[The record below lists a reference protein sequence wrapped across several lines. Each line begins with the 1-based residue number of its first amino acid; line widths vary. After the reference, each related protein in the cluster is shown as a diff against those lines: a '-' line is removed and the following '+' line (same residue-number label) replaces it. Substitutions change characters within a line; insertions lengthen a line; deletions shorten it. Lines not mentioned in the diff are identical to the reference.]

1 MRKLYSLVTE
11 YPKLV
16 LIVTVAMVVFF
27 ASQLSLLRWETD
39 ARVYMPKG
47 HPAIK
52 YDERV
57 EHLFGVKD
65 AVVIA
70 IVNDRKSIYNPDTLA
85 RVARITEKVA
95 ALPGVVAL
103 RTIDVASLS
112 TETVFVG
119 TDDAMG
125 ALRLMPKVP
134 QNEAEIAALK
144 QSVRDHA
151 DLLVGNL
158 VSADGTAT
166 MIRAKLK
173 EGAVNRYQ
181 TYWQIK
187 GILAAE
193 NGGEGAWSQGGWG
206 SGNWKQGGNG
216 GGWWKPDANK
226 QNAAEAGGS
235 FVTAKDNGD
244 VFYLAG
250 RPVIEVTSGLHAME
264 DMKRMI
270 PLLLLVM
277 AFALFLIFRT
287 GRGVLI
293 PMLVMIGAVVS
304 TLGLMAFLD
313 VPLYTIST
321 MLPVIL
327 VAVGIGDSVH
337 LLSEYYN
344 KVFEDPHRKPNE
356 IVAGVLNGLGA
367 PLVMTSA
374 TTAIG
379 FLTFLFADMP
389 PFKVF
394 GLFTVVGIF
403 FSWFFTVT
411 FAAALLSL
419 MRPKVSGYLV
429 KRRSMRIHAEQD
441 ILTRGLVAMGQT
453 LMAKPRLSLAI
464 IGVVTLIVGVG
475 AARLQVNSSWLS
487 DFRKDSEVFQS
498 TQLLNKR
505 FDGTIFLNVI
515 VEADHKDAFKDP
527 VLLSKMEALQNY
539 AESLPDVGGSLSVV
553 DFLKSMN
560 KSLHAEDETFNV
572 LPKSAA
578 EISEALYLFSVS
590 GQPELLDEVV
600 DFGYQRANISIIV
613 KTDETARLKTVIDKL
628 RDFIDSNLAGK
639 GVDVNFAG
647 SANNS
652 YIWADLLID
661 SQGKSIVFSKLGIL
675 ILATILFGSF
685 FFGLMTVVPV
695 TITTIL
701 VAGAAGWMGVP
712 LDVSTALAAG
722 VAIGVGVDYAV
733 HYIFRYRQERQ
744 NADHHDAVLKTLR
757 TVGRTIVFNAVVVT
771 AGFSVL
777 LTSAF
782 PPHIKL
788 GIFVVVYMVLSCVVA
803 LTVLPLFSGRTR
815 G

>member
-1 MRKLYSLVTE
+1 MRKLYGIVTQ
-11 YPKLV
+11 YPKLI
-16 LIVTVAMVVFF
+16 LAITVAMIVFL
-27 ASQLSLLRWETD
+27 AMQLSSLRWETD

-65 AVVIA
+65 AVVIV
-70 IVNDRKSIYNPDTLA
+70 IENSNKSIYNAETLA
-85 RVARITEKVA
+85 CVARITEKVA

-103 RTIDVASLS
+103 RTIDVASLA
-112 TETVFVG
+112 TATVFVG

-125 ALRLMPKVP
+125 AQRLMPYAP
-134 QNEAEIAALK
+134 QTEADIAALK
-144 QSVRDHA
+144 QGVQQHA

-158 VSADGTAT
+158 VSTDGNAT

-193 NGGEGAWSQGGWG
+193 NGGEGGWQGGWQQR
-206 SGNWKQGGNG
+206 GNWGAAGD
-216 GGWWKPDANK
+216 WKTAGDKPADA
-226 QNAAEAGGS
+226 AAKPA

-270 PLLLLVM
+270 PLLLVLM
-277 AFALFLIFRT
+277 AFALFLVFRT
-287 GRGVLI
+287 GRGVAI
-293 PMLVMIGAVVS
+293 PMLVMAGAVIC
-304 TLGLMAFLD
+304 TLGLMAYLD

-344 KVFEDPHRKPNE
+344 KVLDNPHRKAGE
-356 IVAGVLNGLGA
+356 IVAEALTELGS

-389 PFKVF
+389 PFKMF
-394 GLFTVVGIF
+394 GLFTVVGIV
-403 FSWFFTVT
+403 FSWLLTVT
-411 FAAALLSL
+411 FAAALLTV
-419 MRPKVSGYLV
+419 MPPKVSGYLS
-429 KRRSMRIHAEQD
+429 KRRSMRVHAEQD
-441 ILTRGLVAMGQT
+441 VLTRWLVAMGRA
-453 LMAKPRLSLAI
+453 LMSKPQRSLML
-464 IGVVTLIVGVG
+464 IGIVTLVVG
-475 AARLQVNSSWLS
+475 AGISRLQVNSSWMS
-487 DFRKDSEVFQS
+487 DFKQGSEVAQS
-498 TQLLNKR
+498 TQLLNQR

-515 VEADHKDAFKDP
+515 IEADRRDAFKDP
-527 VLLSKMEALQNY
+527 VLLAKMEALQNY
-539 AESLPDVGGSLSVV
+539 AEGLPDVGDSLSVV

-560 KSLHAEDETFNV
+560 KSLHAEDDAFNV
-572 LPKSAA
+572 LPKSGA
-578 EISEALYLFSVS
+578 EIAEALYLFSVS

-600 DFGYQRANISIIV
+600 DFGYQRANINISI
-613 KTDETARLKTVIDKL
+613 KSDETARLKAVIEKL
-628 RDFIDSNLAGK
+628 REFIDANFAGS
-639 GVDVNFAG
+639 GVEVNFAG

-661 SQGKSIVFSKLGIL
+661 SQGTSIIFSKVGIFV
-675 ILATILFGSF
+675 LAALLFGSLY
-685 FFGLMTVVPV
+685 FGVMTVVPV

-701 VAGAAGWMGVP
+701 VAGAAGWLRIP

-733 HYIFRYRQERQ
+733 HYLFRYRRERQ
-744 NADHHDAVLKTLR
+744 GMDHQGAALNTLR
-757 TVGRTIVFNAVVVT
+757 SIGRTIVFNAIVVT
-771 AGFSVL
+771 AGFAVL
-777 LTSAF
+777 FMSEF
-782 PPHIKL
+782 PPHVKL
-788 GIFVVVYMVLSCVVA
+788 GVFVVVYMILSCVVA
-803 LTVLPLFSGRTR
+803 LMVLPLFVKRTQT
-815 G
+815 

>member
-1 MRKLYSLVTE
+1 MRKLYGIVTQ
-11 YPKLV
+11 YPKLI
-16 LIVTVAMVVFF
+16 LIITVAMIVFL
-27 ASQLSLLRWETD
+27 AMQLSSLRWETD

-65 AVVIA
+65 AVVIV
-70 IVNDRKSIYNPDTLA
+70 IENNHKSIYNAETLA
-85 RVARITEKVA
+85 RVARITEKVG

-103 RTIDVASLS
+103 RTIDVASLA
-112 TETVFVG
+112 TATVFVG
-119 TDDAMG
+119 TDEAMG
-125 ALRLMPKVP
+125 AQRLMPYAPKT
-134 QNEAEIAALK
+134 ETEMAALK
-144 QSVRDHA
+144 QSVQQHA

-158 VSADGTAT
+158 VSTDGNAT

-193 NGGEGAWSQGGWG
+193 NGGEGEWQ
-206 SGNWKQGGNG
+206 GNWQQGGNWSSA
-216 GGWWKPDANK
+216 GGWKAAGDKAADAAAKPV
-226 QNAAEAGGS
+226 

-250 RPVIEVTSGLHAME
+250 RPVIEVTSGLHAMD

-270 PLLLLVM
+270 PLLLVLM
-277 AFALFLIFRT
+277 AFALFLVFRT
-287 GRGVLI
+287 GPGVAI
-293 PMLVMIGAVVS
+293 PMLVMAGAVIS
-304 TLGLMAFLD
+304 TLGLMAFLN

-344 KVFEDPHRKPNE
+344 KVLDNPHRKAGE
-356 IVAGVLNGLGA
+356 IVAEVLGELGS

-389 PFKVF
+389 PFKMF
-394 GLFTVVGIF
+394 GLFTVVGIV
-403 FSWFFTVT
+403 FSWLLTVT
-411 FAAALLSL
+411 FAAALLSV
-419 MRPKVSGYLV
+419 MPPKVSGYLS
-429 KRRSMRIHAEQD
+429 KRRSMRVHAEQD
-441 ILTRGLVAMGQT
+441 VLTRWLVTLGRGLMSN
-453 LMAKPRLSLAI
+453 PRRSLLL
-464 IGVVTLIVGVG
+464 IGVVTLVVG
-475 AARLQVNSSWLS
+475 AGASRLQVNSSWMS
-487 DFRKDSEVFQS
+487 DFKKGSEVSQS
-498 TQLLNKR
+498 TQLLNQR
-505 FDGTIFLNVI
+505 FDGTIFLNVVI
-515 VEADHKDAFKDP
+515 ETDRRDAFKDP
-527 VLLSKMEALQNY
+527 VLLAKMEALQNY
-539 AESLPDVGGSLSVV
+539 AESLPDVGDTLSVV

-560 KSLHAEDETFNV
+560 KSLHAEDNSFNV
-572 LPKSAA
+572 LPKSGA
-578 EISEALYLFSVS
+578 EIAEALYLFSVS

-600 DFGYQRANISIIV
+600 DFGYQRANISISI
-613 KTDETARLKTVIDKL
+613 KTDETARLKAIIDKL
-628 RDFIDSNLAGK
+628 RAFIDANLAGP

-661 SQGKSIVFSKLGIL
+661 SQGSSIIFSKVGIFV
-675 ILATILFGSF
+675 LAAFLFGSLYY
-685 FFGLMTVVPV
+685 GVMTIVPV

-701 VAGAAGWMGVP
+701 VAGAAGWLRVP

-733 HYIFRYRQERQ
+733 HYLFRYRRERQ
-744 NADHHDAVLKTLR
+744 SVDHQDAALNTLR
-757 TVGRTIVFNAVVVT
+757 SIGRTIVFNAVVVT
-771 AGFSVL
+771 VGFAVL
-777 LTSAF
+777 FMSEF
-782 PPHIKL
+782 PPHVKL
-788 GIFVVVYMVLSCVVA
+788 GVFVVIYMILSCIVA
-803 LTVLPLFSGRTR
+803 LMVLPLFDKRTQT
-815 G
+815 

>member
-1 MRKLYSLVTE
+1 M
-11 YPKLV
+11 
-16 LIVTVAMVVFF
+16 VAMIVFL
-27 ASQLSLLRWETD
+27 AMQLPSLRWETD

-65 AVVIA
+65 AVVIV
-70 IVNDRKSIYNPDTLA
+70 IENKNKSIYNAETLA
-85 RVARITEKVA
+85 RVSRITEKVA

-103 RTIDVASLS
+103 RTLDVASLA

-119 TDDAMG
+119 TDEAMG
-125 ALRLMPKVP
+125 AQRLMPYAPKT
-134 QNEAEIAALK
+134 ETEISALK
-144 QSVRDHA
+144 QNVLHHA

-158 VSADGTAT
+158 VSTDGNAT

-193 NGGEGAWSQGGWG
+193 GGDEGGWQGG
-206 SGNWKQGGNG
+206 WKQGGNWSS
-216 GGWWKPDANK
+216 GGW
-226 QNAAEAGGS
+226 NAAGDKAADVAAKPA

-270 PLLLLVM
+270 PLLLVLM
-277 AFALFLIFRT
+277 AFALFLVFRT
-287 GRGVLI
+287 GRGVVI
-293 PMLVMIGAVVS
+293 PMLVMAGSVIS

-313 VPLYTIST
+313 VPLYTISS

-344 KVFEDPHRKPNE
+344 KVLGNPHRKAGE
-356 IVAGVLNGLGA
+356 IVAEALNELGS

-374 TTAIG
+374 ATSIG
-379 FLTFLFADMP
+379 FLTFLFAEMP
-389 PFKVF
+389 PFKMF
-394 GLFTVVGIF
+394 GLFTVVGIV
-403 FSWFFTVT
+403 FSWLFTVT
-411 FAAALLSL
+411 LAAALLTV
-419 MRPKVSGYLV
+419 MQPKMSGYLS
-429 KRRSMRIHAEQD
+429 KRRSMRVHAEQD
-441 ILTRGLVAMGQT
+441 VLTRWLVAMGQG
-453 LMAKPRLSLAI
+453 LMSKPRHSLLLV
-464 IGVVTLIVGVG
+464 GVVTLVVG
-475 AARLQVNSSWLS
+475 AGASRLQVNSSWMS
-487 DFRKDSEVFQS
+487 DFKKGSEVSQS
-498 TQLLNKR
+498 TQLLNQQ

-515 VEADHKDAFKDP
+515 IETDRRDAFKNP
-527 VLLSKMEALQNY
+527 VLLAKMEALQNY
-539 AESLPDVGGSLSVV
+539 AESLPDVGDSLSVV

-560 KSLHAEDETFNV
+560 KSLHAEDDAFNV
-572 LPKSAA
+572 LPKSGA
-578 EISEALYLFSVS
+578 EIAEALYLFSVS
-590 GQPELLDEVV
+590 GQPELLDDVV
-600 DFGYQRANISIIV
+600 DFGYQRANINISI
-613 KTDETARLKTVIDKL
+613 KTDETARLKLVIDKL
-628 RDFIDSNLAGK
+628 RAFADANLAGP

-661 SQGKSIVFSKLGIL
+661 SQGKSILFSKVGIFA
-675 ILATILFGSF
+675 LAALMFGSLYY
-685 FFGLMTVVPV
+685 GLMTIVPV
-695 TITTIL
+695 TITTLL
-701 VAGAAGWMGVP
+701 VAGAAGWLRVP

-733 HYIFRYRQERQ
+733 HYLYRYRRERQ
-744 NADHHDAVLKTLR
+744 GADHHEATLNTLR
-757 TVGRTIVFNAVVVT
+757 SIGRTIVFNAVVVT
-771 AGFSVL
+771 AGFAVL
-777 LTSAF
+777 FMSGF
-782 PPHIKL
+782 PPHVKL
-788 GIFVVVYMVLSCVVA
+788 GVFVVIYMILSCVIA
-803 LTVLPLFSGRTR
+803 LMVLPLFNKRTQT
-815 G
+815 